1 MDIDKLKAFANE
13 LAKDVKTPEDL
24 SSLSSLLT

>member
-1 MDIDKLKAFANE
+1 MSSKMNIDKLKALTSE

-24 SSLSSLLT
+24 IP